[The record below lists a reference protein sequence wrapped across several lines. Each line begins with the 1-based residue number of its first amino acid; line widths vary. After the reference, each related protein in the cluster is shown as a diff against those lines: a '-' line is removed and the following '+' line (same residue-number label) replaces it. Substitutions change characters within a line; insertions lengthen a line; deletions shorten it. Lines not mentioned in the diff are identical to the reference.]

1 MAQNTLI
8 FKACLIL
15 WLKTHSFSGLDK
27 CFGFS
32 LRDQI
37 FAQARAQKPGACS
50 PRSLSGL
57 SESRARGDFGKA
69 GGRKRPVPPL
79 TTTILGNCFLD
90 GISQEIPFFGMQHK
104 SAVQMQGFGAGKN
117 TSRSKNSI
125 DFRAWSVFRRRKA
138 RFSGHLFFI
147 YRKQMARPE
156 GGFGLQN
163 CSKAYLILWLR
174 THSFSRHA

>member
-37 FAQARAQKPGACS
+37 FAQARAQKPGAGS

-57 SESRARGDFGKA
+57 SESRARGKFGKA
-69 GGRKRPVPPL
+69 GGRKRPVPSF

-90 GISQEIPFFGMQHK
+90 GISQDLPLRGMQHRG
-104 SAVQMQGFGAGKN
+104 APPMQGFGAGKN
-117 TSRSKNSI
+117 ACRSKNDI
-125 DFRAWSVFRRRKA
+125 DFWAWSVFRRRKA
-138 RFSGHLFFI
+138 RFSGHFF
-147 YRKQMARPE
+147 
-156 GGFGLQN
+156 
-163 CSKAYLILWLR
+163 
-174 THSFSRHA
+174 SFTENK

>member
-1 MAQNTLI
+1 M
-8 FKACLIL
+8 
-15 WLKTHSFSGLDK
+15 
-27 CFGFS
+27 
-32 LRDQI
+32 RDQI

-57 SESRARGDFGKA
+57 SESRARGKFGKS
-69 GGRKRPVPPL
+69 GGRKRLVPPL

-90 GISQEIPFFGMQHK
+90 GISQDPPLRGMQHRG
-104 SAVQMQGFGAGKN
+104 APPMQGFGAGKN

-138 RFSGHLFFI
+138 RFSWHLFFI

-163 CSKAYLILWLR
+163 CSKAYVILWLR

>member
-1 MAQNTLI
+1 MFWVQFARSDLRTG
-8 FKACLIL
+8 AR
-15 WLKTHSFSGLDK
+15 TEARSRFSG
-27 CFGFS
+27 
-32 LRDQI
+32 
-37 FAQARAQKPGACS
+37 KPIRCNEK
-50 PRSLSGL
+50 P
-57 SESRARGDFGKA
+57 RAREV
-69 GGRKRPVPPL
+69 RKSRWTQTARTPL

-90 GISQEIPFFGMQHK
+90 GVSQEIPFFGMQHK

-117 TSRSKNSI
+117 TCRSKRSI

-147 YRKQMARPE
+147 YRKQMATPE